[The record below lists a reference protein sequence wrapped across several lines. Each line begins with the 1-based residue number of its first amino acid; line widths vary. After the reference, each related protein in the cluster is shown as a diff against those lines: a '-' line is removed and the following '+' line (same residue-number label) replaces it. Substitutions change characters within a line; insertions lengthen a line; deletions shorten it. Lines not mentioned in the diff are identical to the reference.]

1 MVIDLVDKLIDRLIQ
16 LVRYKQEL
24 SRNLFTNFVEPIYL
38 QFEAIHQQYLTS
50 FKTYRDL
57 LKETNTSIESV
68 VDKIKE
74 DKLFNEGQ
82 RQKIYALSRSSD
94 DQLIDSFIFHIHEYL
109 INPYDFANDYDGH
122 KNRSGLSQ
130 RWRGTLI
137 QELERYKIHIKSKEQ
152 IKEEVERMEAGE
164 QKRRLFSLCRDEEY
178 VNVLPVKF
186 NEYIG
191 NARDY
196 EGLKEKIKPL
206 ASDYVKRLLIE
217 VEYQFRPNPEPKKK
231 AAIEVLDVMVEQMQ
245 DIYGEVSTKYVQL
258 RKELLT
264 KYE

>member
-1 MVIDLVDKLIDRLIQ
+1 M
-16 LVRYKQEL
+16 
-24 SRNLFTNFVEPIYL
+24 EPIYL

-57 LKETNTSIESV
+57 LKETNTSLESV
-68 VDKIKE
+68 IEKIKE

-82 RQKIYALSRSSD
+82 RQKIYALSKFSD

-109 INPYDFANDYDGH
+109 INPYDFADDPNGH
-122 KNRSGLSQ
+122 KDRRSMSQ
-130 RWRGTLI
+130 RWRSTLI
-137 QELERYKIHIKSKEQ
+137 KTLEGYNIHIKSKEQ
-152 IKEEVERMEAGE
+152 IEESVEQMEATA
-164 QKRRLFSLCRDEEY
+164 QKRLLFSLCRDGKY
-178 VNVLPVKF
+178 LNVLPVKF
-186 NEYIG
+186 KEYIG
-191 NARDY
+191 SVRDN

-206 ASDYVKRLLIE
+206 NPDHVKRLLIE
-217 VEYQFRPNPEPKKK
+217 IQYQTEPNLESIKKNAIK
-231 AAIEVLDVMVEQMQ
+231 ALDVMVEQMQ